1 MAPRSLVALA
11 AAVALLAPAAAA
23 TAAPPRAFFGVTYD
37 RAAASASPS
46 QQSEQFRL
54 MQRSEV
60 GAVRTVFSW
69 AHAQP
74 EHGGPV
80 DFGRTDAVVADAAA
94 SGVELLPIVM
104 YAPEWARELPD
115 RGASPPRDPA
125 DYGAY
130 LGQLVDRY
138 GPRGSFWAEHPELP
152 ARPLRAWQIWN
163 EPHLPWQWDPGPA
176 GDPWP
181 RGYTALLE
189 RAHATVKR
197 HDRGARVVLAG
208 LTNASW
214 RALGRLYRAGAR
226 GSFDVAAMHVY
237 TGSVAQALRIVRLY
251 RRVMRYHRD
260 RSTPVWM
267 TEVSWPAARGKVDP
281 GIGFRSV
288 ITTDRGMASRLA
300 GLYRGALRV
309 RRQLNLRRV
318 YWYSWATSYAGREE
332 SFDYAGLG
340 SYGDGVFTPMPA
352 LGAFSRV
359 ARAARR
365 PAAGGA

>member
-1 MAPRSLVALA
+1 MAPRSLVAIVAVAALLVPAA
-11 AAVALLAPAAAA
+11 AAVA
-23 TAAPPRAFFGVTYD
+23 APPPAFFGVTYD
-37 RAAASASPS
+37 RAAASAPPPL
-46 QQSEQFRL
+46 QSEQFRL
-54 MQRSEV
+54 MRRSGV

-74 EHGGPV
+74 ERGGAI
-80 DFGRTDAVVADAAA
+80 DFTRTDAVVADAAA
-94 SGVELLPIVM
+94 SEIELLPIVM
-104 YAPEWARELPD
+104 YAPEWARTSPD

-125 DYGAY
+125 DYSAY

-152 ARPLRAWQIWN
+152 AQPLRAWQIWN
-163 EPHLPWQWDPGPA
+163 EPHLPWQWDLGDA
-176 GDPWP
+176 GGSWP
-181 RGYTALLE
+181 RDYTALLE

-237 TGSVAQALRIVRLY
+237 TGSVARALQIVRLF
-251 RRVMRYHRD
+251 RRVMRYHHDGR
-260 RSTPVWM
+260 TPVWM

-281 GIGFRSV
+281 GLGFRSV

-300 GLYRGALRV
+300 GLYREALRV
-309 RRQLNLRRV
+309 RRTLNLRRV
-318 YWYSWATSYAGREE
+318 YWYSWGTSYAGREE

-340 SYGDGVFTPMPA
+340 SYSDGVFTPMPA
-352 LGAFSRV
+352 LGAFSRI
-359 ARAARR
+359 ATGSPR
-365 PAAGGA
+365 